1 MLAGFSSFYL
11 ISVNVA
17 PEINTTTI
25 EDKIKADEN
34 KPMLLEADVQNA
46 MSVCWLLNGNELE
59 NDRNIQMKQK
69 GTRYSLNIGKMNPEL
84 AGEYTLEAV
93 SNIGQVTKK
102 VFTVDV
108 KGEYCFSW
116 EYDLIFLLDL
126 VFKNLL
132 NNVLRKTLKYS
143 SENIYAEVI
152 IINIFLGLFSNLLS
166 LKSNYSF
173 VGILYTMII
182 FRKLPEKLLKTFEN
196 SRKD

>member
-11 ISVNVA
+11 ISINVA
-17 PEINTTTI
+17 PEINTTI

-59 NDRNIQMKQK
+59 NDRNIQMKQR

-132 NNVLRKTLKYS
+132 NNVLRKTLFEVFFAKY
-143 SENIYAEVI
+143 
-152 IINIFLGLFSNLLS
+152 LC
-166 LKSNYSF
+166 
-173 VGILYTMII
+173 
-182 FRKLPEKLLKTFEN
+182 
-196 SRKD
+196 